1 MALVPDAA
9 AAVLVPA
16 TDTVIRVKA
25 RPVTDGSSTAAA
37 PGVPRELVAAHP
49 PERQPDGTFIVRAQH
64 ALAAFMYWSGPRCVT
79 EYNWNQ
85 VYTWTRRRPSSG
97 VSCSW

>member
-1 MALVPDAA
+1 MALVPAA
-9 AAVLVPA
+9 AAAALVPAAAAAALVPA

-64 ALAAFMYWSGPRCVT
+64 ALAAFMYCSGPCSVT
-79 EYNWNQ
+79 EFTNE
-85 VYTWTRRRPSSG
+85 R
-97 VSCSW
+97 VSQPV